1 MDRQNRKH
9 PSLPDHHPENQE
21 EMLLSPQNH
30 HRLLRKKRLL
40 LQNSIHFPV
49 KTPIKK
55 SVPGKFLLLYKYI
68 VLSFPDPS
76 LRSMQWQQLQLRY
89 LCCITCGCFAFCC
102 RICCCP
108 AYLCITFRCPVIPD
122 LILVIFLFFI
132 NIFGQLHF
140 MDRSK
145 FLC

>member
-30 HRLLRKKRLL
+30 HRLLRKKRIAFTEFHTF
-40 LQNSIHFPV
+40 SRKDSH
-49 KTPIKK
+49 KK

-89 LCCITCGCFAFCC
+89 LLLHHLRCFAFCC

-108 AYLCITFRCPVIPD
+108 AYLCITFRCPVIPRSHPRH
-122 LILVIFLFFI
+122 LPL
-132 NIFGQLHF
+132 LHKYL
-140 MDRSK
+140 RSASLHGS
-145 FLC
+145 F